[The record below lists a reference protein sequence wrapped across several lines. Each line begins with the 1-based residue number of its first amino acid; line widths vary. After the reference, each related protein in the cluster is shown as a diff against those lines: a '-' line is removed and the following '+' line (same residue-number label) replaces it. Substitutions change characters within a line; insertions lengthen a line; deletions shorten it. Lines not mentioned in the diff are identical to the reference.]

1 MNERAWPRA
10 DLACGGCGASRLSE
24 NFRTCARSLTMI
36 ADGEA
41 AAAPTFAHSLTH
53 SLTTHYSTSRTTQ
66 QADYSSTM
74 PLLKIF
80 SRQALRVSA
89 DVLHPSL
96 QTIWNVPADVL
107 KVLVCPVHDMSGAE
121 DIYVDVR
128 AKAKPERTQDVV
140 DQAMADMKKLFS
152 DHGYSANI
160 RVELYEPSLQ
170 SALKP

>member
-1 MNERAWPRA
+1 
-10 DLACGGCGASRLSE
+10 
-24 NFRTCARSLTMI
+24 
-36 ADGEA
+36 
-41 AAAPTFAHSLTH
+41 
-53 SLTTHYSTSRTTQ
+53 
-66 QADYSSTM
+66 M